1 MSGLIKMLDI
11 AGDHAKNIPL
21 ARRVGLEQALFGTQ
35 GARAFSVL
43 ADEKIREQVK
53 QLRVDAFE
61 AG

>member
-1 MSGLIKMLDI
+1 MLDI
-11 AGDHAKNIPL
+11 AGDHAKNTPL